1 MTEVKVLGTGCA
13 GCVALYETAVKAV
26 EELGLDAQVVKE
38 QDIMKIME
46 YNVMGL
52 PALVVDGQVAS
63 AGKRLSLNEVKS
75 LLKG

>member
-13 GCVALYETAVKAV
+13 GCVALYEAAVKAV
-26 EELGLDAQVVKE
+26 EELGLDARVVKE
-38 QDIMKIME
+38 QDIMKIMD

-52 PALVVDGQVAS
+52 PALVVNEQVVS
-63 AGKRLSLNEVKS
+63 AGKRLSLSEVKA